1 MAALTGSY
9 GNFFDSFKKRIVIYK
24 DPIKTAVNA
33 ASQPLYG
40 YDSVSNETNYVYTPV
55 SGIFSGIISNSDSV
69 GRDEGINDANVTVNP
84 STLQLKVEKDAR
96 DFITTNKTEK
106 IEVEGR
112 SFNVV
117 GGDKR
122 LSFLSKD
129 YFIFN
134 LQELG

>member
-9 GNFFDSFKKRIVIYK
+9 GNFFDSLKKRIVIYK

-33 ASQPLYG
+33 ASQSLYG

-96 DFITTNKTEK
+96 DFITTDKTEK
-106 IEVEGR
+106 IEIQGR